1 MKKEIIIE
9 NIFVTLAKSLALF
22 QLKKQLPKAMKQVE
36 EDPETVS
43 ALESLQYYA
52 DRVNKLLPEF
62 CKRNPQSN
70 LCKKKG
76 K

>member
-1 MKKEIIIE
+1 MKKEIIME

-22 QLKKQLPKAMKQVE
+22 QLKKQLPKAMKEVE
-36 EDPETVS
+36 EDPETVT
-43 ALESLQYYA
+43 AMQNLQYYA
-52 DRVNKLLPEF
+52 ERVDRLLPDF
-62 CKRNPQSN
+62 CKRNPNSN